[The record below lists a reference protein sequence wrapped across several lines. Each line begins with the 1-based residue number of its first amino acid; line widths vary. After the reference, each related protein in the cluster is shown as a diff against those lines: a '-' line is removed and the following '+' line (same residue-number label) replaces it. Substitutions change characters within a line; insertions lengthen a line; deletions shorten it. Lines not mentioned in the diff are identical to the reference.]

1 MELFSVFLYE
11 DGKQFFFYLYFLRY
25 KLANLNFLFTFV
37 GKSKKSD
44 LLLIIKKKYDE
55 KE

>member
-1 MELFSVFLYE
+1 M
-11 DGKQFFFYLYFLRY
+11 
-25 KLANLNFLFTFV
+25 LNFLFTFV

-55 KE
+55 KK